1 MQILLVEDDLDI
13 RKALVYM
20 LAKEKYKVF
29 TASTKKQATS
39 FVESRAFDLVILD
52 VYLPDGNGFDL
63 YEQIIHKKKIPTLFL
78 TAKDEED
85 AIVKGLD
92 LGAEDY
98 MTKPFSSRE
107 LLARIKRI
115 IARTKKNN
123 KIQVKDIIF
132 DLDKMVVYKN
142 NIVINL
148 TSLELQIL
156 YLLFTNLNKVVTRNH
171 IIDKIWDLTGN
182 DVNDNTVTVYVKRIR
197 EKLDTDIILTIK
209 GIGYR
214 VDTHE

>member
-20 LAKEKYKVF
+20 LEKEKYKVF

-39 FVESRAFDLVILD
+39 FLESMAFDLVILD

-63 YEQIIHKKKIPTLFL
+63 YEQIIHKKRMPTLFL

-123 KIQVKDIIF
+123 KIQVKDITF

-182 DVNDNTVTVYVKRIR
+182 DVNDNTVTVYVKKKKK
-197 EKLDTDIILTIK
+197 KLDTNIILTIK

>member
-20 LAKEKYKVF
+20 LEKEKYKVF

-39 FVESRAFDLVILD
+39 FLESMAFDLVILD

-63 YEQIIHKKKIPTLFL
+63 YEQIIHKKRMPTLFL

-123 KIQVKDIIF
+123 KIQVKDITF

-197 EKLDTDIILTIK
+197 EKLDTNIILTIK

>member
-1 MQILLVEDDLDI
+1 MILIFVKLWFI
-13 RKALVYM
+13 CWKKRST
-20 LAKEKYKVF
+20 KY
-29 TASTKKQATS
+29 SLHQQKKQATS
-39 FVESRAFDLVILD
+39 FLESRAFDLVILD

-123 KIQVKDIIF
+123 KIQVKDITF

-156 YLLFTNLNKVVTRNH
+156 YLLFTNLNKAVTRNH